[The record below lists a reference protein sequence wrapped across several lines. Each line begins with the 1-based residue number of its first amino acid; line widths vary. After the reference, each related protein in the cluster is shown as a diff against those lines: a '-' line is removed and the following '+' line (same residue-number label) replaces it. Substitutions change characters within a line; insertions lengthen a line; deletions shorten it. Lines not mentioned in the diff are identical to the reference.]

1 MVAKPLC
8 CGNHLKWGSAFLKK
22 HLRLVE
28 VKAWYD
34 TSPRRPLC
42 SFVRQWQQHLR
53 SGCHVCLVDCRKRR
67 CSFSE
72 QQYGQLCLC
81 NVHGAAGWGVA
92 LVLVFGRQV
101 GGSAKVPVTGTIP
114 ELGQSRSAGL
124 SPPKW
129 HFTGTRVARHDP
141 RTISQLMQ
149 KGFTFW
155 TWRRLWRLRFRWS
168 AGHRHVTGTR
178 SKSKCRFEPPKV
190 ALRRHL
196 GGTT

>member
-1 MVAKPLC
+1 LNTCFTIC
-8 CGNHLKWGSAFLKK
+8 CSRSWSPSRFAAAITSKWGSAFLKK

-34 TSPRRPLC
+34 TSRRRPLC

-53 SGCHVCLVDCRKRR
+53 SGCHVWPADCRKRR

-101 GGSAKVPVTGTIP
+101 GGSAKVPVTGTLP

-129 HFTGTRVARHDP
+129 HFAGTWAARHDP

-149 KGFTFW
+149 KRFTFVNVAPAI
-155 TWRRLWRLRFRWS
+155 WRWRWHWYWCCRL
-168 AGHRHVTGTR
+168 
-178 SKSKCRFEPPKV
+178 
-190 ALRRHL
+190 
-196 GGTT
+196 